1 MNVLIVSAEAFPFA
15 KVGGLADVIGSLPAA
30 LIAQGVDARVLMPGY
45 GLIPH
50 SKYAIHHQFSY
61 NFDHRQGRSEV
72 HVYMCIYQGVT
83 FYFLQGWPYF
93 GQESSVYTEFSWDMP
108 RFIWFNQAAMAFL
121 WELRARLN
129 WMPDV
134 VNVNDWH
141 TGLLPFMIAYER
153 WKSDWKHLATV
164 TTIHNIAY
172 SGNYAGGFLFQA
184 GIPGRDDWRARR
196 YGLTD
201 NMLGISVSYSDMIS
215 TVSPRYAQEI
225 QHPYAGYELAELI
238 RERRDDLRGILN
250 GLDVKLWNP
259 STDPKLFQNFDA
271 DNCAELR
278 IENKRQ
284 LQRSMGLRQ
293 DDNVLLVGMVSRL
306 AWQKGFDLAV
316 PALRR
321 ALSEFEIQVVILG
334 TGEYAIERDVESLAR
349 QFPDKARAYLT
360 FDGAVAQQIYGG
372 CDLFLMP
379 SHFEPCG
386 MGQMIAM
393 RYGALPLVRETGG
406 LADTVQNYDDGQAD
420 EGTGFVFQQEEARAV
435 YNTLRWALATY
446 HQRPQAWQRMQDR
459 AMRQDF
465 SWERSAREYMAL
477 YRRASDKRPR

>member
-1 MNVLIVSAEAFPFA
+1 MNVLLVSAEAVPFA

-30 LIAQGVDARVLMPGY
+30 LIAQGADARVLMPGY
-45 GLIPH
+45 GLISH
-50 SKYAIHHQFSY
+50 SKYNINYQFSY
-61 NFDHRQGRSEV
+61 TFEHRQGRSDV

-93 GQESSVYTEFSWDMP
+93 GQEASVYTEYSWDMP

-121 WELRARLN
+121 WELRTRLK
-129 WMPDV
+129 WLPDV

-141 TGLLPFMIAYER
+141 TGLLPFLIAYER
-153 WKSDWKHLATV
+153 WKVDWSHLATV

-172 SGNYAGGFLFQA
+172 SGNYAGGFLFMA

-201 NMLGISVSYSDMIS
+201 NMLGISASYSDMIS
-215 TVSPRYAQEI
+215 TVSPRYAEEI
-225 QHPYAGYELAELI
+225 QYAYAGYELAELI

-250 GLDVKLWNP
+250 GLDVTLWNP
-259 STDPKLFQNFDA
+259 ATDPKLFQNFDA
-271 DNCAELR
+271 ENFAELR
-278 IENKRQ
+278 LENKRQ
-284 LQRSMGLRQ
+284 LQKRLGLPQ
-293 DDNVLLVGMVSRL
+293 DDNVMLVGVVSRL
-306 AWQKGFDLAV
+306 AWQKGLDLAV

-321 ALSEFEIQVVILG
+321 ALSDFEIQVVILG
-334 TGEYAIERDVESLAR
+334 TGEYAIERDVEGLVY
-349 QFPDKARAYLT
+349 QFPNKARAYLT
-360 FDGAVAQQIYGG
+360 FDGAVAQQIYAG
-372 CDLFLMP
+372 CDVFLMP

-406 LADTVQNYDDGQAD
+406 LADTVQNYDDGRAD
-420 EGTGFVFQQEEARAV
+420 EGTGFVFQWEEAGAV
-435 YNTLRWALATY
+435 YSTLRWALTTY
-446 HQRPQAWQRMQDR
+446 HQRPQAWQRMQAR

-465 SWERSAREYMAL
+465 SWERSARDYMAL